1 MRGIKGKNGAFNCGV
16 IRSETRSP
24 APRLSFGAAT
34 VERRV
39 DLRRFCSPVRDQLK
53 TGSCCAQSL
62 VGGLEFLMLK
72 NNEQLRPLS
81 PMFLFY
87 NARKMSDTQNQSI
100 GTFTPHANAAV
111 MAFGVCEEE
120 LWPYV
125 ESQTTI
131 KPPDQAYDQAKAF
144 EAVQYARLG
153 STNEVKAT
161 LSGGLPVMF
170 AADIDM
176 AYFRAAATTGR
187 MPELG
192 TQTPEGPCAHAM
204 LIVGYDEDDKTWLV
218 KNSWGADWGEKGYV
232 RIPYS
237 LFDKHVWDDDL
248 WVTGALEKVG
258 GAKLVGDTTND
269 ALAYVEKNGAS
280 EMRAALKKL
289 GEDIR
294 EDLDKRVSD
303 AKTSIRDRLRA
314 QENKL
319 EANRKKDGEG

>member
-1 MRGIKGKNGAFNCGV
+1 MRGIKGKDGSVNCGV
-16 IRSETRSP
+16 MRSASRSP

-34 VERRV
+34 IERRV
-39 DLRRFCSPVRDQLK
+39 DMRTFCSPVRDQLK
-53 TGSCCAQSL
+53 TGSCCAQAL

-72 NNEQLRPLS
+72 NNERLEPLS

-87 NARKMSDTQNQSI
+87 NARKMADRQDQKD
-100 GTFTPHANAAV
+100 GTLTPHANAAV
-111 MAFGVCEEE
+111 MAFGVCKEDV
-120 LWPYV
+120 WPYV
-125 ESQTTI
+125 EDRVTDRPSNDAYQ
-131 KPPDQAYDQAKAF
+131 QATAF

-161 LSGGLPVMF
+161 ITGGLPVMF
-170 AADIDM
+170 AADIGM
-176 AYFRAAATTGR
+176 GYFKAAANTGR

-192 TQTPEGPCAHAM
+192 TVEPEGPCAHAM
-204 LIVGYDEDDKTWLV
+204 LLVGYDEDEKYWLV

-232 RIPYS
+232 KIPYS

-248 WVTGALEKVG
+248 WVIGALEKIG
-258 GAKLVGDTTND
+258 GAKLVGETTTE
-269 ALAYVEKNGAS
+269 AVAYVQKNGAAD
-280 EMRAALKKL
+280 MREALKKL
-289 GEDIR
+289 GAEIR

-314 QENKL
+314 QENKM